1 MGDYIENFKDCLPD
15 PKKVKE
21 IKKDL
26 ESKGVKYIYSNWIDF
41 LGSPK
46 TKPMPISDFEDLCSG
61 KGPQFAVH
69 SVSFVPEL
77 TPADNDQIPVPDLD
91 SLVICPWD
99 KTCAWVFA
107 DLWWNDKPY
116 DVCPRQ
122 TLKRQI
128 HKNAQSDLKFYVGI
142 EPEFFVMKWEDG
154 KPVKAIDNDPMPLRR
169 QAFGYDAEYSID
181 GMNFLKEIID
191 ILNDDLH
198 WDLHDVVAEG
208 AYGQYE
214 LDFGYT
220 DMLGMADR
228 FVFLRVLLKEIAKKY
243 GYFVSFMPKTQISDW
258 RSGAHINHSVECIS
272 EGNKNIYKDGDKFS
286 ARAYNAVAGIL
297 EHGAAITALACPT
310 VNSYNGFVPSVEGLD
325 GGMHTWAPTHMTYGN
340 NNRSSMIRLPQNRF
354 CIEDRAS
361 DLTQNPYLTFSLL
374 SAAATKGITEKMD
387 PPEATNKSLYDITE
401 EEGRNIKTL
410 PRNLLEAIDAFRSDS
425 LTKEVFSESMLNNFI
440 GYKYDEWRRYH
451 TTTTD
456 WEIKEYLKL
465 F

>member
-1 MGDYIENFKDCLPD
+1 MGVYKDHIRDALPSI
-15 PKKVKE
+15 KKVRD
-21 IKKDL
+21 IKKKL

-46 TKPMPISDFEDLCSG
+46 TKPMPISDFEDLCLG

-107 DLWWNDKPY
+107 DLYWNDRPY
-116 DVCPRQ
+116 DVCPRL
-122 TLKRQI
+122 TLKKQI
-128 HKNAQSDLKFYVGI
+128 QKSAKSDLKFFVGI
-142 EPEFFVMKWEDG
+142 EPEFFLMKWDG
-154 KPVKAIDNDPMPLRR
+154 DKPVKAIDRDPIPLRR
-169 QAFGYDAEYSID
+169 QAFGYDSEYSIE
-181 GMNFLKEIID
+181 GMHFLKEIID
-191 ILNDDLH
+191 ILNNDLK

-220 DMLGMADR
+220 DILGMADR

-243 GYFVSFMPKTQISDW
+243 GYFVSFMPKTTISDW
-258 RSGAHINHSVECIS
+258 RSGAHINHSVASIKKK
-272 EGNKNIYKDGDKFS
+272 NNNIYKDGNNFS
-286 ARAYNAVAGIL
+286 SKAYNAVAGIL
-297 EHGAAITALACPT
+297 KHGAAITALACPT
-310 VNSYNGFVPSVEGLD
+310 VNSYNGFVSTVEGLD
-325 GGMHTWAPTHMTYGN
+325 GGRHTWAPTHMTYGS
-340 NNRSSMIRLPQNRF
+340 NNRSAMIRLPQNRY
-354 CIEDRAS
+354 CVENRAS

-374 SAAATKGITEKMD
+374 AAAVTEGIDKNMK
-387 PPEATNKSLYDITE
+387 PPKATNKSLYDLTE
-401 EEGRNIKTL
+401 KEKKEVTSL
-410 PRNLLEAIDAFRSDS
+410 PRNLLEAVDAFAADK
-425 LTKEVFSESMLNNFI
+425 LVPEVFSKAMINNFI
-440 GYKYDEWRRYH
+440 GYKYDEWSRYH

>member
-1 MGDYIENFKDCLPD
+1 MN
-15 PKKVKE
+15 
-21 IKKDL
+21 
-26 ESKGVKYIYSNWIDF
+26 N
-41 LGSPK
+41 
-46 TKPMPISDFEDLCSG
+46 
-61 KGPQFAVH
+61 
-69 SVSFVPEL
+69 EL
-77 TPADNDQIPVPDLD
+77 N
-91 SLVICPWD
+91 
-99 KTCAWVFA
+99 
-107 DLWWNDKPY
+107 
-116 DVCPRQ
+116 
-122 TLKRQI
+122 
-128 HKNAQSDLKFYVGI
+128 
-142 EPEFFVMKWEDG
+142 
-154 KPVKAIDNDPMPLRR
+154 
-169 QAFGYDAEYSID
+169 
-181 GMNFLKEIID
+181 
-191 ILNDDLH
+191 

-286 ARAYNAVAGIL
+286 SLAYNAVAGIL

-340 NNRSSMIRLPQNRF
+340 NNRSSMLRLPQNRF

-374 SAAATKGITEKMD
+374 SAAATKGITKKMK

-456 WEIKEYLKL
+456 WEIQEYLKL